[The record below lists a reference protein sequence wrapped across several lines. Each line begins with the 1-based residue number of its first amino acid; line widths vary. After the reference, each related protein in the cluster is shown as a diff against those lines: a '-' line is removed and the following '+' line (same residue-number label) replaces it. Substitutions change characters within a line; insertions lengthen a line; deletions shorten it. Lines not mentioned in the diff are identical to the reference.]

1 MGSGTSCG
9 LGLPEEGEVF
19 ALVPLEDLVRM
30 KLISFRDKD
39 RMHLRDLTSVGL
51 VDQSWLQRFPPAI
64 AERLKIILD
73 DPEG

>member
-9 LGLPEEGEVF
+9 LGLPEEGEGF
-19 ALVPLEDLVRM
+19 ALVPLEDLVLV

-51 VDQSWLQRFPPAI
+51 VDESWLQRLPPAI